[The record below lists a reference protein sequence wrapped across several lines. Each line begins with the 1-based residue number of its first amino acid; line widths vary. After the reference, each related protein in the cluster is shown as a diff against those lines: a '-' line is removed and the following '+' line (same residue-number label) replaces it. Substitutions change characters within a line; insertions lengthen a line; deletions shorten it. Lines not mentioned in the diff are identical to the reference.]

1 MSRTLLGDKPIAEL
15 PHKKKRQI
23 LREYEAEY
31 REKQKERGKK
41 RLSCYVPED
50 THDRLRA
57 LTEAMPEEYPTYESV
72 LMAAI
77 ELLEKHHGGRKQLT
91 RLQQKKLRAAEKAG
105 KAEKA

>member
-1 MSRTLLGDKPIAEL
+1 MSRTTIANKPIAEL

-23 LREYEAEY
+23 LREYEAEF

-57 LTEAMPEEYPTYESV
+57 LTEAMPEEYPTYEAV

-77 ELLEKHHGGRKQLT
+77 ELLEASHGGRKQL
-91 RLQQKKLRAAEKAG
+91 LKAQQKKRKTTAKP
-105 KAEKA
+105 